1 MSRVTYEKEDGREEI
16 IIVDYSECRYK
27 TNGTCYSNED
37 WKKLGKRCMGCEGGE
52 KWKEQR

>member
-16 IIVDYSECRYK
+16 IIVDYNECRYK

-37 WKKLGKRCMGCEGGE
+37 WKKLGKRCRGCEGGE
-52 KWKEQR
+52 KWKEQK